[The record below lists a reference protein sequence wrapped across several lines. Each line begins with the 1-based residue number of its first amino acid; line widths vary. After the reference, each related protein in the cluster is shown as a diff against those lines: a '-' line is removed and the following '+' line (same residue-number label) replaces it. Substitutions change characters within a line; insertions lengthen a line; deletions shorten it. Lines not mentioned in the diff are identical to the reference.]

1 MSISK
6 TSSLFLWAY
15 SLAAAAG
22 LWLGFA
28 VDNQLRTFDQNTGGT
43 LRQGDYPAYTVSMSA
58 FLPISPPSPPP
69 APHPRPPRAATTR

>member
-6 TSSLFLWAY
+6 TSSLFLWAH
-15 SLAAAAG
+15 SLTAAAG

-58 FLPISPPSPPP
+58 FFPSPPSPPP